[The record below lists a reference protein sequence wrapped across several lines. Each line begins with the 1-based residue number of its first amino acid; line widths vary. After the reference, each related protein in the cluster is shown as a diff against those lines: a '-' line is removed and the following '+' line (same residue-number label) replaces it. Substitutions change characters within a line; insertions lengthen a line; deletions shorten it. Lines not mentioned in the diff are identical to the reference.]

1 MNMTHTLLILSAMAY
16 QGTANAEGY
25 YISGKGM
32 TGTQYASSMD
42 TSLRPRIGSFIEVD
56 NTSSIKRG
64 AFAFGYAF
72 NNDWQVEA
80 EYNTSVDSHFQS
92 GSSRFANSLNNY
104 QIDSEKMMVNTY
116 RHFPVYGNLSLYGQ
130 AGLGVAKVK
139 VGGWQRIQENQFATN
154 KQTNIAYSIG
164 AGARV
169 AVNAD
174 ISVDLGYRYTDLG
187 KVESGFNNF
196 QNFSGLKDE
205 QLKAH
210 LTEQEIYFGLSYNM

>member
-1 MNMTHTLLILSAMAY
+1 MKVKLFVFLFSSTILNDV
-16 QGTANAEGY
+16 ANAEGY
-25 YISGKGM
+25 YISGKAM
-32 TGTQYASSMD
+32 TGSQYASSMD

-56 NTSSIKRG
+56 NKSSIKRG
-64 AFAFGYAF
+64 SFAFGYAF
-72 NNDWQVEA
+72 DNYWQVEA

-92 GSSRFANSLNNY
+92 GSSRFSNSLNNY
-104 QIDSEKMMVNTY
+104 QIDSEKMMVNAY
-116 RHFPVYGNLSLYGQ
+116 RNFPVYGNLSLYGQ

-139 VGGWQRIQENQFATN
+139 VGGWQRVEENQFSTN

-169 AVNAD
+169 AVNAN
-174 ISVDLGYRYTDLG
+174 ISADLGYRYTDLG

-205 QLKAH
+205 QLKAN
-210 LTEQEIYFGLSYNM
+210 LTDQEIYFGLSYKM